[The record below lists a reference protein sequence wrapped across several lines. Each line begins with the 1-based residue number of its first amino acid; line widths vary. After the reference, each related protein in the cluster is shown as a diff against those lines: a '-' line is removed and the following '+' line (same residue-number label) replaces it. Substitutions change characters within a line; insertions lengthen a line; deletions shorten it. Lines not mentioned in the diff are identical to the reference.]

1 MSSTHSKAIDE
12 GSKQDMPARLEG
24 AIEDITLALLTLTLP
39 MFTLTGV
46 FLGLVYTNKVDN
58 PPGDSSAYYIDY
70 SATRLA
76 TVSSWT
82 STATSLIFPFSATLL
97 AYPIARSF
105 YQRSSAPDPH
115 QLPTPYQLSIMI
127 GLLGGGLGA
136 MWTHMRYFFWK
147 GRPRIPPV
155 VSLAAV
161 GVILFFVV
169 GLGIL
174 AADTWLHVTTTTVP
188 YGIVTP
194 REPPQTQFG
203 RGLSSRCFD
212 PDASSRPDPCVN
224 SGSLTGQSSRAL
236 INAGEAY
243 STLANLS
250 ADNLLTTSTIE
261 GQRLAHFV
269 DPKIGFDLDYKANT
283 LAVQTQCR
291 PMSQQCELTQ
301 GQFCPRDTCID
312 INSWT
317 QTLRYSC
324 PGNLTG
330 DLANNTGTAFDLD
343 VGGSSSSLETL
354 TGFFLQTYNDTD
366 FREISSIKGSG
377 GANGELSNPLHFI
390 VGALVPPSEAVST
403 DPEAVEFSASD
414 NAGVILGCHLTVLE
428 LDYDF
433 VNGSVA
439 DGTTQQSNNTLAT
452 NIGWAMSEYRARVGF
467 QSYIDSAIT
476 GAAIAGDSVQDM
488 ADRFASSFSEISLG
502 ITAGIMTPRASV
514 TEELRQ
520 NVLVAR
526 LPYAPFFTL
535 LVLNLVYAALGIV
548 LGVWALSTRPR
559 ATRDIQARLSIDG
572 LVASLL
578 EPEGIPRRGE
588 GVEGLFT
595 DKVVAQG
602 RSPVAASEKRVAISR
617 VDQRRWA
624 FEVVQPPP
632 ILSHQAEQQR
642 LDVALHQRSSQD
654 AESEELSTTP
664 VPVLRRD
671 TLVDTESE
679 EAASRPPPK
688 LCSDVTRTAIIE
700 EATSRARPQVQVDT
714 ALPQYQT
721 FREPSVS
728 PISRP
733 LSPVS

>member
-12 GSKQDMPARLEG
+12 VSKQDAPARLEG
-24 AIEDITLALLTLTLP
+24 AIEDITLALLTITLP

-46 FLGLVYTNKVDN
+46 FLGLVYTNKVAN

-97 AYPIARSF
+97 AYPMAKSF
-105 YQRSSAPDPH
+105 YQRSSAPDPS

-127 GLLGGGLGA
+127 GLLGGGLGP
-136 MWTHMRYFFWK
+136 MWTHVRYFFWK
-147 GRPRIPPV
+147 GRPRIPTV
-155 VSLAAV
+155 LSLTAV

-194 REPPQTQFG
+194 RDPPQTQFG

-212 PDASSRPDPCVN
+212 PDNSSRPDPCVN
-224 SGSLTGQSSRAL
+224 SGSLTGPSSRAL

-243 STLANLS
+243 SALANLS
-250 ADNLLTTSTIE
+250 ADNLLTTSTID

-269 DPKIGFDLDYKANT
+269 DPKSGFDLDYKANT
-283 LAVQTQCR
+283 LAVRTQCR
-291 PMSQQCELTQ
+291 PMSQQCELAQ

-312 INSWT
+312 MNSWT
-317 QTLRYSC
+317 PTLRYSC

-343 VGGSSSSLETL
+343 GGSSSSLETL

-377 GANGELSNPLHFI
+377 GADGELSNPLHFI
-390 VGALVPPSEAVST
+390 VGALVPPSEEVST

-439 DGTTQQSNNTLAT
+439 GGTTQQSNNTLAT

-476 GAAIAGDSVQDM
+476 GAAIAGSSVQDM

-502 ITAGIMTPRASV
+502 ITAGIMTPRASL

-535 LVLNLVYAALGIV
+535 LVLNLLYAALGIA
-548 LGVWALSTRPR
+548 LGVWALSTHPR
-559 ATRDIQARLSIDG
+559 VTRDIQARLSIDG

-578 EPEGIPRRGE
+578 EPEGTPQRGE

-595 DKVVAQG
+595 DKEAAQG
-602 RSPVAASEKRVAISR
+602 RPPAALSEKRVAISR

-624 FEVVQPPP
+624 FEVIKPNTT
-632 ILSHQAEQQR
+632 LSRQ
-642 LDVALHQRSSQD
+642 
-654 AESEELSTTP
+654 LSTHP
-664 VPVLRRD
+664 
-671 TLVDTESE
+671 E
-679 EAASRPPPK
+679 EAASQSSPGPHSNRIQN
-688 LCSDVTRTAIIE
+688 RGYE
-700 EATSRARPQVQVDT
+700 EVPCRATPQVQVDT
-714 ALPQYQT
+714 DLPRYQAV
-721 FREPSVS
+721 REPSVS

-733 LSPVS
+733 VSPVS